1 MTTQPLRIAITHP
14 TCWPEIRRGSERLL
28 HDLSHFLADRGH
40 DVTVISTTEGHTRT
54 ETDGRVARHLIARH
68 HPLPVRTRWW
78 NFFHAFGG
86 QLRDHLMAERY
97 DAVHCLNYHDAWGAL
112 RARRRGAR
120 FRLVYQLTG
129 IPVRRYFRRIPLD
142 GLIFA
147 DVLRQADAVLA
158 ISRFALDRL
167 RAEYGRPGLLVPA
180 PTNTEPYR
188 VEPRTSDPTRPTI
201 LFVGDADEPRKG
213 ALLLARAFADLAGRG
228 LVHSLDYSGR
238 AGDAIRSD
246 VVEALPETL
255 RPRVTFHGLGRT
267 EDLPAL
273 YARASVVVNPAIW
286 EAQGMVL
293 VEALAA
299 GTPVVGCDH
308 AGTPDIVSDAR
319 IGRLFAPGPPAQA
332 ASNLGGLVAAIE
344 DALGLARLP
353 GTVALCRSH
362 AAAFDWQRIGPAY
375 EAALTGLPQIMP
387 DRDSN
392 TVMEAADGGSS
403 QERAP

>member
-1 MTTQPLRIAITHP
+1 MTTQPLRISITHP

-40 DVTVISTTEGHTRT
+40 DVTVISTIEGHTRT
-54 ETDGRVARHLIARH
+54 EADGPVKRHLIARH

-86 QLRDHLMAERY
+86 QVRDHLLAERY

-147 DVLRQADAVLA
+147 DVLRQADEVLA
-158 ISRFALDRL
+158 ISHFALDRL

-180 PTNTEPYR
+180 PTNTVPYR
-188 VEPRTSDPTRPTI
+188 AAPKTSDPERPMI

-213 ALLLARAFADLAGRG
+213 ALLLARAFAVLAERG

-238 AGDAIRSD
+238 AGDAVRSAVLD
-246 VVEALPETL
+246 AVPEVL
-255 RPRVTFHGLGRT
+255 RTRVTFHGLGRT
-267 EDLPAL
+267 DDLPAL
-273 YARASVVVNPAIW
+273 YARATVVVNPAIW

-319 IGRLFAPGPPAQA
+319 IGRLFAPAPAAQA
-332 ASNLGGLVAAIE
+332 ADNLDGLVAAIE
-344 DALGLARLP
+344 GALDLARLP
-353 GTVALCRSH
+353 ETEARCRSH
-362 AAAFDWQRIGPAY
+362 AATFDWERIGPTY
-375 EAALTGLPQIMP
+375 EAALAGAPQIMP
-387 DRDSN
+387 A
-392 TVMEAADGGSS
+392 EAGHDIM
-403 QERAP
+403 ERAP